1 MRILNLL
8 PRLATP
14 PVDGGAIGVYYPMK
28 SISEMGHEICTLA
41 MVSNRHPQDLE
52 MTRAYT
58 ELYSIEGKF
67 PEPDF
72 LSALRNLFSL
82 KPYNLSLRF
91 SKPEFHALIRKVARD
106 TPRPDVIQL
115 DWIYMT
121 EYLKTIRSSF
131 PGVPVVLRQHN
142 AEHIIFKRLADNEP
156 NILKRVFLKHQAK
169 KMLGF
174 ERRMMKKVDYFTC
187 VTETDEA
194 IFHSLAPHTP
204 GKTITAGVHTID
216 FDRPDTMPREKAFI
230 ILGSLSW
237 APYAQS
243 VQWFLEEVW
252 QSFAKE
258 NPGVGLYIVGSNP
271 PLSIQKWTGTMG
283 VTVTGFV
290 EDVMPMMHRCTA
302 MIVPLLSGSG
312 MRIKIVEA
320 MAASLPVIS
329 TSIGIEGIKAIRDV
343 HALVA
348 DQPNDIR
355 SSMKRL
361 LDDGDLHQNLV
372 EKGKDLVKNEYE
384 WKSIAEQFIGVYES
398 LLQKQP

>member
-28 SISEMGHEICTLA
+28 SISDMGHELCTIA

-52 MTRAYT
+52 LTRAYT
-58 ELYSIEGKF
+58 ELYSIDAKF
-67 PEPDF
+67 PEPSF
-72 LSALRNLFSL
+72 KSAFINLFSP

-91 SKPEFHALIRKVARD
+91 AKPEFHALIRKVARD
-106 TPRPDVIQL
+106 TPKPDIIQI
-115 DWIYMT
+115 DWIYMA
-121 EYLKTIRSSF
+121 EYLKTIRSAF

-142 AEHIIFKRLADNEP
+142 AEHVIFKRLAENES
-156 NILKRVFLKHQAK
+156 NIFKRIFLEYQAR
-169 KMLGF
+169 KMLSY
-174 ERRMMKKVDYFTC
+174 ERRMLKKVDYYTC
-187 VTETDEA
+187 VTETDES
-194 IFHSLAPHTP
+194 IFKLLSPKSP
-204 GKTITAGVHTID
+204 GRTIPAGVHTQD
-216 FDRPDTMPREKAFI
+216 FDRPDTMPREKAFV

-252 QSFAKE
+252 HPFAKE
-258 NPGVGLYIVGSNP
+258 NPGIGLYIVGSNP
-271 PLSIQKWTGTMG
+271 PLSIQKWTGTSG

-290 EDVMPMMHRCTA
+290 EDVIPILHRSSA

-329 TSIGIEGIKAIRDV
+329 TRIGIEGIKAENDI
-343 HALVA
+343 HALIA
-348 DQPNDIR
+348 DKPDEIR
-355 SSMKRL
+355 IQMKRV
-361 LDDGDLHQNLV
+361 LDDPELHQKLV
-372 EKGKDLVKNEYE
+372 QNGIELVKNEYE
-384 WKSIAEQFIGVYES
+384 WKSIAQQFIDVYKSVIEKS
-398 LLQKQP
+398 L